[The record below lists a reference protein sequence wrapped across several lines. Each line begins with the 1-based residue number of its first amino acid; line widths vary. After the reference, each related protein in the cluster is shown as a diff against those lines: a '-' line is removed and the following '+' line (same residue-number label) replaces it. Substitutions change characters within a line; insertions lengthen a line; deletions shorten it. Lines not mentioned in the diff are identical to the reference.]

1 MDYDY
6 NDDEN
11 HDGETLQVTSES
23 QAVSRRS
30 AKLTMMND
38 NDKECGWEVEL
49 YNEKLKHSELFS
61 FLLFYCL
68 KAQVTAGSDGFENIT
83 CLGLWRL
90 WKITTSTESN
100 MC

>member
-1 MDYDY
+1 MWPICGTDYDY

-38 NDKECGWEVEL
+38 NDKECG
-49 YNEKLKHSELFS
+49 
-61 FLLFYCL
+61 
-68 KAQVTAGSDGFENIT
+68 
-83 CLGLWRL
+83 
-90 WKITTSTESN
+90 
-100 MC
+100 